1 MKVTSGVAVSSSSS
15 SWWDN
20 SFFFTLFTVKF
31 VTSTRK

>member
-20 SFFFTLFTVKF
+20 LFTPFTVRVQF
-31 VTSTRK
+31 VTRK